1 VKWRKRMLN
10 KEEMISGIKKSKKIS
25 EDKVTISD
33 AGIEFVNFKDGQF
46 MPDDLM
52 KLTNYYH
59 DLCKENMIHFVSTGE
74 RVPSIT
80 NIHRITEEIQVDAD
94 RLDGLLFA
102 GEMLCWQDSLS
113 ELNDVE
119 YDRACKEV
127 YCPEEYAL
135 DDEDMIDLQDHM
147 DKLAQDIKKRHEEI
161 DMLNKMFTEGEDQ

>member
-1 VKWRKRMLN
+1 MID
-10 KEEMISGIKKSKKIS
+10 KEAMITTIRKSKKIS

-80 NIHRITEEIQVDAD
+80 NFHRITAEIQVDAD
-94 RLDGLLFA
+94 RLESFLFT
-102 GEMLCWQDSLS
+102 GEMLCWQDALYEMSD
-113 ELNDVE
+113 EE
-119 YDRACKEV
+119 YDQACKEV
-127 YCPEEYAL
+127 YCPEEYEL
-135 DDEDMIDLQDHM
+135 EEEDMNDLQEHM
-147 DKLAQDIKKRHEEI
+147 KAMVLDLEKREEEI
-161 DMLNKMFTEGEDQ
+161 DMLNKMFSEGEDQ